1 MRSPASRTF
10 SFLSGILIGMLAA
23 VGMMYLILNQYNPM
37 RMFYKSD
44 SPADSDTIV
53 DMRKLATQKG
63 KSTTVI
69 FNKEKKAKEE
79 NALDSSLNMVSETN
93 EEPIVVKRDELIA
106 SYDLK
111 LILASES
118 NSDRQDSLINLLQ
131 GGSPVEWFRLD
142 LFRSPLNFTGYKMTG
157 SKIIV
162 YGLGPDV
169 KFKLYKY
176 RSAYY
181 LKADQ
186 KIYRLVENDDYNSLE
201 PEEDPALKNALS
213 P

>member
-23 VGMMYLILNQYNPM
+23 VGMMFLILNQYNPM
-37 RMFYKSD
+37 RMFYKSE
-44 SPADSDTIV
+44 SLADSDTIV
-53 DMRKLATQKG
+53 DMRKLATQKA
-63 KSTTVI
+63 KTTTVI
-69 FNKEKKAKEE
+69 FDGEKKANEKK
-79 NALDSSLNMVSETN
+79 ASDSSLNLVSETK

-106 SYDLK
+106 SYELK
-111 LILASES
+111 LIVASES
-118 NSDRQDSLINLLQ
+118 NSNRQDSLINLLQ
-131 GGSPVEWFRLD
+131 GGSPLEWFRLD

-162 YGLGPDV
+162 YGLRSDV

-186 KIYRLVENDDYNSLE
+186 KIYKLDENDDYNSLE